1 MKYSLSFLE
10 CKEDDFFLLGG
21 KGASLARMSV
31 AGLPVPPGFCV
42 TTQAYV
48 DFLEA
53 AGLRQQIQDWQQNID
68 FDNINQLDAI
78 AAEIRAAIVNASIP
92 FEIQQGILVAYQELC
107 ALAQIPDALP
117 VAVRSSATAEDLP
130 DASFAG
136 QQDTYLWTVG
146 PEAVLDKVKRCWA
159 SLFTSRAIVYRHDHN
174 IQETD
179 VLMCVVVQKM
189 VNARAAGVAMTL
201 NPLNGDRSKIVV
213 DSAWGLGEAVVSG
226 EITPDHFMVDKVIL
240 TPVTTRIQHK
250 PYELIPDPANRRVV
264 RQEISDER
272 ADAPSLSAEELEAV
286 CKMAKNIEKLY
297 GCPQDVE
304 WAVDADLPTGQNLML
319 LQSRPETVWSQK
331 KEESTAAKTFQFG
344 MEGLVNTLLN
354 PIAGKKS

>member
-1 MKYSLSFLE
+1 
-10 CKEDDFFLLGG
+10 
-21 KGASLARMSV
+21 
-31 AGLPVPPGFCV
+31 
-42 TTQAYV
+42 
-48 DFLEA
+48 
-53 AGLRQQIQDWQQNID
+53 
-68 FDNINQLDAI
+68 
-78 AAEIRAAIVNASIP
+78 
-92 FEIQQGILVAYQELC
+92 
-107 ALAQIPDALP
+107 
-117 VAVRSSATAEDLP
+117 
-130 DASFAG
+130 
-136 QQDTYLWTVG
+136 
-146 PEAVLDKVKRCWA
+146 
-159 SLFTSRAIVYRHDHN
+159 VYRHDHN